1 MDAINRIVSEFNRLV
16 ALGRAGIALEP
27 PARRVVYYVVAT
39 RCSIDIDGSASVFEQ
54 DLDPLE
60 LEVLINGLRQ
70 IGESDLAG
78 EFQRGFQLLK
88 DDGFYSHMTWLN
100 VSRRVK
106 DEIDA
111 IGKRVGDRMWD
122 LDGKLTALLDGNAVD

>member
-1 MDAINRIVSEFNRLV
+1 MDAIDRIVSEFNRLV
-16 ALGRAGIALEP
+16 AMGRAGVALQP
-27 PARRVVYYVVAT
+27 PAERVVYYVVAT
-39 RCSIDIDGSASVFEQ
+39 RCLIDIDGFASVFEQ

-60 LEVLINGLRQ
+60 LGVLINGLRQ

-78 EFQRGFQLLK
+78 EFQRGFQLLT
-88 DDGFYSHMTWLN
+88 DDGFYSHMNWLK
-100 VSRRVK
+100 VSRGVK

-122 LDGKLTALLDGNAVD
+122 LDGKLTALLDWNAVE